1 MSRVRSV
8 FLTAAAA
15 AALGGWVSSGASA
28 ANEAV
33 ASPNPAAQ
41 QTYKLYLS
49 SSKEFG
55 SITVDTATQKCSYE
69 FPPMEGFTKVK
80 EKAVCSLG
88 SAESSI
94 SAWIHFAGEAFGEKI
109 SFTYVFTVH
118 RRSGPV
124 AYSGLGLE
132 FAHSDFGGR
141 VLPVFVQL
149 KA

>member
-1 MSRVRSV
+1 VSRVRSV
-8 FLTAAAA
+8 FLTAVAA
-15 AALGGWVSSGASA
+15 AALGGWMSSGASA

-49 SSKEFG
+49 SPEEFG
-55 SITVDTATQKCSYE
+55 SITVNTATDTCTYE
-69 FPPMEGFTKVK
+69 FPPLEITEVK

-88 SAESSI
+88 SAESSV
-94 SAWIHFAGEAFGEKI
+94 SAWIHFAGKAFDEEIG
-109 SFTYVFTVH
+109 FTIVFTVH

-124 AYSGLGLE
+124 AYSGLGVE
-132 FAHSDFGGR
+132 FVHSAFGRR
-141 VLPVFVQL
+141 VLPVLVQL